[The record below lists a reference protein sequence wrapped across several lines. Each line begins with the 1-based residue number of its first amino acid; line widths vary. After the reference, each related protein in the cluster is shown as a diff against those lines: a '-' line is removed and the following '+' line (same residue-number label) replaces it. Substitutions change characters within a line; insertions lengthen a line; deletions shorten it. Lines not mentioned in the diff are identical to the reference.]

1 MRPAMLVSGIR
12 LVANGDRCELR
23 ADVRSAAREQPFV
36 LWFRLPADEASAVD
50 VQNGDPF
57 VAACLLPAMSLG
69 ETLEIDAPLS
79 EKRLDSVEEL
89 QSVYRSW
96 DRSLSRVDVRGAG
109 TRHAPGGPRR
119 NGLFFSLGL
128 DSFYSLLKNVEE
140 HPDDDDKTIGDL
152 IVVDG
157 FDHRLDRPKSA
168 IFPTIVANARTVAER
183 LGKRVL
189 PVETNVRALTDPLVN
204 WAHLAH
210 GAGMAS
216 VGLLLDRAYCKVHV
230 ASSLGY
236 ACLIPWG
243 SHPLLDL
250 LWSTEHLTLQHAD
263 GGVPNSE
270 KAEYLG
276 RHQLALDY
284 LRVCPLNRTVSYNCG
299 ECSKCLGRM
308 MLLHLAGALSRC
320 KTLPTWIDPDKWRAL
335 PVRNVT
341 GAILC
346 ERFLEL
352 LGPSE
357 QNRALR
363 AATEDRLARYRAQQ
377 GGTSARAQAT
387 QDGHP
392 DRGGEVGALRR
403 EVAGLRA
410 EQRER
415 DERIAGLRGKN
426 ADLRAKLARTRSE
439 LRASRR
445 GGLSLLVSAWRRSR
459 ARLCGSAAGS
469 VARSPD

>member
-36 LWFRLPADEASAVD
+36 LWFRLPANEASAVD
-50 VQNGDPF
+50 VENGDPF
-57 VAACLLPAMSLG
+57 VAACLLPAMRLG
-69 ETLEIDAPLS
+69 ETLEVDAALS

-140 HPDDDDKTIGDL
+140 HPDDDRTIDDL
-152 IVVDG
+152 IVVNG

-168 IFPTIVANARTVAER
+168 IFPTIVANAQTVAKR
-183 LGKRVL
+183 LGKRLL
-189 PVETNVRALTDPLVN
+189 PVETNLRALTDPLVN

-210 GAGMAS
+210 GAGLAS
-216 VGLLLDRAYCKVHV
+216 VGLLLDRTYRKVHV

-320 KTLPTWIDPDKWRAL
+320 KTLPTSIDPDRWRAL
-335 PVRNVT
+335 PIRNVT

-346 ERFLEL
+346 ERFLGL

-357 QNRALR
+357 QDRALR

-377 GGTSARAQAT
+377 AGESAPARMTKPGQS
-387 QDGHP
+387 DP
-392 DRGGEVGALRR
+392 GEGVDALRR
-403 EVAGLRA
+403 EVAALRA
-410 EQRER
+410 EQRDR
-415 DERIAGLRGKN
+415 DERMAGLRGKN
-426 ADLRAKLARTRSE
+426 ADLRAKLARTRAE
-439 LRASRR
+439 LRASRG
-445 GGLSLLVSAWRRSR
+445 GGLSLLVSAWRRRR
-459 ARLCGSAAGS
+459 ARLGGGAVGP
-469 VARSPD
+469 VARSFD